1 MVILVTG
8 ASGQL
13 GLTLQNIAKK
23 YPEFVFHFLS
33 SADLDITDEIGLN
46 SQFEKLQPDFCIN
59 TAAYTAVDK
68 AENDIEQARLINVVG
83 ARNVAV
89 ICKRY
94 NCQLIHISTDFV
106 FDGDK
111 TTPYTETDIT
121 APIGVYGQTKLDG
134 EKQIALEME
143 EYFIIRTSWLYSAYG
158 NNFMKTMLKLASERD
173 SISVVND
180 QFGTPTLADDLADV
194 LLKMIVF
201 ATINEAEYGIYHY
214 SNEGKASWYDF
225 AEAIFTFSNSQVELK
240 ATDSSHYVT
249 LAKRPKYSVL
259 SKDKIANNFNIPIK
273 PWISSLQN
281 CITRL

>member
-13 GLTLQNIAKK
+13 GLTLQHIAKK